1 MDGAADNSLNSKRRR
16 VGLLAGA
23 GRFPISFAEAARAQ
37 GHQVYGVGV
46 MGMAPPELRSIC
58 HSYVEAPLA
67 RVGRAISL
75 FKKARI
81 DRVVMAGKIEKTVLF
96 QPFRILRL
104 MPDWRTIHMWL
115 CYAKRDRKDDTL
127 LLAVIRE
134 FERDQIYFD
143 SALDYCP
150 ELLVKH
156 GFLTK
161 RKPTESQWRD
171 IRFGWELAKEMGR
184 LDVGQSVIVHDM
196 AVIAVEAIEGTD
208 RAIRRSAELCRRGGF
223 TVVKAAKPKQDMRF
237 DVPTIGLQTIKTMHE
252 SGGRVLAIESD
263 KTIILDEPEVIELAD
278 KLGIAIVAVS
288 AVELEMRV
296 AG

>member
-1 MDGAADNSLNSKRRR
+1 MDGAGLSLTKTGGRR

-23 GRFPISFAEAARAQ
+23 GRFPISFAEAARKQ
-37 GHQVYGVGV
+37 GHHVYCVGV
-46 MGMAPPELRSIC
+46 MGMAPPELRDIC
-58 HSYVEAPLA
+58 YSYVEAPLA
-67 RVGRAISL
+67 RIGRAITL

-81 DRVVMAGKIEKTVLF
+81 NRVVMAGKIEKTILF

-104 MPDWRTIHMWL
+104 LPDWRTIHMWL
-115 CYAKRDRKDDTL
+115 CYARRDRKDDTL

-134 FERDQIYFD
+134 FERDQIFFD

-150 ELLVKH
+150 ELLVNH

-171 IRFGWELAKEMGR
+171 IHFGWELAKEMGR
-184 LDVGQSVIVHDM
+184 LDVGQSVVVHDM

-223 TVVKAAKPKQDMRF
+223 TVVKVAKPQQDMRF
-237 DVPTIGLQTIKTMHE
+237 DVPTIGVQTIRTMHE
-252 SGGRVLAIESD
+252 SGGRVLAIESG
-263 KTIILDEPEVIELAD
+263 KTIILDEPEVVELAD
-278 KLGIAIVAVS
+278 KLGIAVVAVS
-288 AVELEMRV
+288 AVELEMRA